1 MSTLFFILL
10 FSSSPPPGSSSELG
24 RLDAS
29 TWVSRV
35 QDVSVHLAQY
45 RAIARAESRRVPRQ
59 LPALLPVRGPLSSLA
74 GHRSDGGRRSFHA
87 GIDIAVP
94 VGTPVIAPADGVVE
108 RIKPAAG
115 GYGLYVDVRH
125 PSTGYRTRYAHLSRT
140 LVAVGQSV
148 RRGAVIAL
156 SGESGNARGAH
167 LHYEVRMLGTNTPV
181 DPRLFIAPSFPNPQR

>member
-10 FSSSPPPGSSSELG
+10 FSSSPPPGSSSELS

-74 GHRSDGGRRSFHA
+74 GHRSDGGRRSVHA
-87 GIDIAVP
+87 GVDIAVP
-94 VGTPVIAPADGVVE
+94 AGTPVIAPADGVVE
-108 RIKPAAG
+108 RIKHDAG

-125 PSTGYRTRYAHLSRT
+125 PATGYRTRYAHLSRT
-140 LVAVGQSV
+140 LVGVGQSV